1 MLQNKREF
9 NSEKDIRYFSEHEI
23 DFVIEMIQHKFNEF
37 KKTEV
42 MLPFYTKALDTLQA
56 VLEEQKMHAMFGKFR
71 QMY

>member
-9 NSEKDIRYFSEHEI
+9 NSEKDIRFFSEHEI
-23 DFVIEMIQHKFNEF
+23 DFVIEMIQKKFNEF